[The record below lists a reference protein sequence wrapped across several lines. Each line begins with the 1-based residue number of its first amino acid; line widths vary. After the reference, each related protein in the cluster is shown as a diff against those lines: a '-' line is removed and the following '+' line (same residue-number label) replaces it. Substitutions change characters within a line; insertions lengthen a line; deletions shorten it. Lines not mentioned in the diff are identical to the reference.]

1 MWKQTLSDNDLVTL
15 KAGTTRAFNLG
26 TMITFDTE
34 TKRYETEDGERQ
46 ELYNFD
52 FYDGLQHYTGHSH
65 AEIIETITELKGK
78 YKQITIIAHNWI
90 FDLKIS
96 GLIRNVLVSRE
107 LAGLHLTRSYIA
119 NNIIFA
125 RFSSGSSNNKKFKTK
140 SHNTDYYIQI
150 LDSFNYFKTSLREL
164 VKAVGLHK
172 YAEIGDYQ
180 QEPEIWNYYIERF
193 GDALVKEDTKGLYE
207 YFKKFIEQDNI
218 VIGVTLPDTAMRTF
232 KKNYLKTN
240 IELPVWV
247 NNVALESYRGG
258 RVEPYILCKNQ
269 YLYCYDVNSLYP
281 TVMSQFKY
289 STKFKQKILKPEL
302 EEIITNIRE
311 EKFNYLLNV
320 NFDIWTER
328 SPILVKDNNK
338 KKLIQ
343 TTRERNMWL
352 TGREVLALYE
362 EGSQITI
369 NEALEFENG
378 YIFNDYVKD
387 FYELKKNATSQI
399 NKDTAKLLLNG
410 LYGKFGQ
417 HKEKTVYYSLS
428 DFTIGEQA
436 SIKFNVANGDT
447 SFNLLALD
455 KEGLKGN
462 PDITYFAY
470 GDVENEEYFITT
482 NERQQAKYP
491 VIIATEVTANA
502 RLYLWKLQKEIGY
515 KNVVYSDTDSLFSPL
530 PPVELPAGL
539 IGKELGQLKVEKEG
553 IASIYGN
560 KDYEILQCCQTDT
573 ADIGLPVDKRHFTII
588 EPMLTVN
595 KGIPK
600 RAVYNWIEDRYEFE
614 QFEKIKVIGKMD
626 EQRIKKRSK
635 RLKRKPDKLSYKQ
648 LDFGIP
654 LDLPGKIN
662 DFKAELEA
670 NAEEIVKEFAR
681 KPRGKR

>member
-1 MWKQTLSDNDLVTL
+1 MWKQKLDDNDLITL

-26 TMITFDTE
+26 TIITFDTE
-34 TKRYETEDGERQ
+34 TKRYKTRDGERQ

-52 FYDGLQHYTGHSH
+52 FYDGLKHYTGHSQ
-65 AEIIETITELKGK
+65 AEITQTITELKSK
-78 YKQITIIAHNWI
+78 YKKITVIAHNWI

-96 GLIRNVLVSRE
+96 GLIRNVLVTRE

-125 RFSSGSSNNKKFKTK
+125 RFSSGSTNNKKFKTK

-150 LDSFNYFKTSLREL
+150 LDSFNYFKAPLREL
-164 VKAVGLHK
+164 LTAIRMEK
-172 YAEIGDYQ
+172 YATKEEYGL
-180 QEPEIWNYYIERF
+180 EPKEWNNYIEQN
-193 GDALVKEDTKGLYE
+193 GDDLILADTEGLYS
-207 YFKKFIEQDNI
+207 YFRKFIQQNNI

-232 KKNYLKTN
+232 KKNYLKTD

-247 NNVALESYRGG
+247 NNLALESYRGG
-258 RVEPYILCKNQ
+258 RVEPYILSKKQ

-302 EEIITNIRE
+302 ERIITNIRE

-328 SPILVKDNNK
+328 SPILVRDNNK

-343 TTRERNMWL
+343 TTRESNIWL
-352 TGREVLALYE
+352 TGREVLALFD
-362 EGSQITI
+362 EGSKITI
-369 NEALEFENG
+369 NKALEFEND
-378 YIFNDYVKD
+378 YIFKEYVKD
-387 FYELKKNATSQI
+387 FYEIKKNATNQI

-417 HKEKTVYYSLS
+417 HKEKTVYYNLEDFS
-428 DFTIGEQA
+428 DIEKYIIRENVRKNET
-436 SIKFNVANGDT
+436 SINLNPENESDDT
-447 SFNLLALD
+447 
-455 KEGLKGN
+455 
-462 PDITYFAY
+462 TYFAY
-470 GDVENEEYFITT
+470 GDIENEEFFITT

-491 VIIATEVTANA
+491 VIVATEVTANA
-502 RLYLWKLQKEIGY
+502 RLHLWKLQKEIGY

-530 PPVELPAGL
+530 KPNELPAGI

-560 KDYEILQCCQTDT
+560 KDYEILQCCQIDLG
-573 ADIGLPVDKRHFTII
+573 IGLPIEQKHFKLV

-654 LDLPGKIN
+654 LDLPDKLSE
-662 DFKAELEA
+662 FKAELEA
-670 NAEEIVKEFAR
+670 NAEEILTSFKH
-681 KPRGKR
+681 KK